1 MCVHIEKSYLEDGI
15 RNQGLGVADAAN
27 GRDTSEPRARRHNYA
42 TRRQVDE
49 ADTDAGAA

>member
-1 MCVHIEKSYLEDGI
+1 MYIEKSYLEDGI
-15 RNQGLGVADAAN
+15 RDQGLGVADAASD
-27 GRDTSEPRARRHNYA
+27 RDTSKSRARRHNYA